1 MPDPGN
7 ASAGRA
13 HTYRVALTWT
23 GNTGTGTA
31 TYRGYSRDHE
41 LKAEGKPAIDGS
53 SDPTFRGSRMRW
65 NPEELLV
72 ASLSACHQLQYLH
85 LCADAGIVV
94 TAYDD
99 HAEGVMREDA
109 DGGGHFER
117 VVLRPQVVIT
127 DEARRADAIAL
138 HHAAHAL
145 CFIARSV
152 AFEVACEPSVSVAAP

>member
-1 MPDPGN
+1 MPDSGN
-7 ASAGRA
+7 TSAGRA

-41 LKAEGKPAIDGS
+41 LKAEGKPVIAGS
-53 SDPTFRGSRMRW
+53 SDPVFRGSLVRW

-72 ASLSACHQLQYLH
+72 ASLAACHQLQYLH
-85 LCADAGIVV
+85 LCADGGIVV
-94 TAYDD
+94 SAYDD
-99 HAEGVMREDA
+99 NAEGVMREDA

-117 VVLRPQVVIT
+117 VVLRPQVAIT
-127 DEARRADAIAL
+127 DPARRDDAIAM
-138 HHAAHAL
+138 HHTAHDL

-152 AFEVACEPSVSVAAP
+152 GFEVVCEPSVA